1 MNIRILFVSVL
12 LLLVSIDTSAQE
24 HLRYNLA
31 AGEIYL
37 IEQIANQEIT
47 MELDESE
54 HIVNNI
60 ISGTYEFEILKNTND
75 TIVLTSTFR
84 TLRFKTESNL
94 AGVLLDVDT
103 EKEIDEEDIMAK
115 VFQGMI
121 NVPVTVYM
129 LPTGK
134 IAKIMGTDT
143 LIDNTVEKLDI
154 EDSFSKQLIK
164 KSMEK
169 EFGDESLA
177 SSIEQMTYLFP
188 SEKVNINDTWN
199 NTYIGDLE
207 AQNTWRLMA
216 YENETYIVKGTSD
229 IKMNVS
235 DESILMDLI
244 GTQQTEAVIETN
256 TGFFNEINISQKGKG
271 MSTLKTV
278 NDIEVPTSL
287 KATMTYTRN

>member
-1 MNIRILFVSVL
+1 
-12 LLLVSIDTSAQE
+12 
-24 HLRYNLA
+24 
-31 AGEIYL
+31 
-37 IEQIANQEIT
+37 
-47 MELDESE
+47 
-54 HIVNNI
+54 
-60 ISGTYEFEILKNTND
+60 
-75 TIVLTSTFR
+75 
-84 TLRFKTESNL
+84 
-94 AGVLLDVDT
+94 
-103 EKEIDEEDIMAK
+103 
-115 VFQGMI
+115 
-121 NVPVTVYM
+121 
-129 LPTGK
+129 
-134 IAKIMGTDT
+134 
-143 LIDNTVEKLDI
+143 
-154 EDSFSKQLIK
+154 
-164 KSMEK
+164 MEK

-216 YENETYIVKGTSD
+216 YETETYIVKGSSD

-244 GTQQTEAVIETN
+244 GTQQTEAVIEIN
-256 TGFFNEINISQKGKG
+256 TGFFNEIKISQEGKG